1 MSSYNL
7 IWILIQMLLKDK
19 TDELNEKDKKD

>member
-1 MSSYNL
+1 MSSYDL

>member
-1 MSSYNL
+1 MSSYDL
-7 IWILIQMLLKDK
+7 IWILIQMLLKNK

>member
-19 TDELNEKDKKD
+19 TDELNEKDKKE